1 MRRHAFPIL
10 AIALVA
16 TAGWW
21 MTATALPEDAST
33 TGPVEA
39 GRPPR
44 VAPRKPIDV
53 QLSDGPV
60 AAPELVAAD
69 GFEATIFAG
78 DELVHDAG
86 CLTIDEA
93 GRIAVSGPGY
103 IRLLVDHNRDGRAD
117 EGVTFADGPRTG
129 AQGLCFDGHD
139 LLAVGD
145 GGLLRY
151 RDLDGDRHADGPP
164 VRLLPLKTG
173 GEHHAHAIRRGP
185 DGWWYLICGNDT
197 GVTARTIT
205 SPTSPVLEP
214 EAGVLLRFHYVSDEN
229 VVRDVEVVADGL
241 RNAYDFDFTAGGDP
255 VTYDSDDE
263 REVSLP
269 WYRPTRV
276 FRLTPG
282 SHAGWISRSWKRPD
296 AFPEMPEVLASL
308 GRGSPTGVLVA
319 RHQAWPPPFRNAVI
333 VCDWTFG
340 RVVAIPMDDRD
351 RPGRPIEL
359 LTASGT
365 AGFAPT
371 DVAAAPDGSLL
382 ISAGGRGTT
391 GTVYRLQYTGRVDA
405 GSSPSAVDAASSQAR
420 RKALEELAES
430 LSLRENQTYGRSLVE
445 LVVPALSEGEPNLRK
460 AAMHV
465 VSRLSNEALAEL
477 EARADA
483 AGPTT
488 AVRFHLGR
496 LRRNRNVDLKG
507 LTTAVE
513 TLEVP
518 EQPAD
523 IQYDAV
529 RLAQLALGDV
539 GPAPGTPDTFS
550 GYAARADL
558 AEWQFQFAPW
568 TARLAALY
576 PTDHREVDREFVR
589 LLAMLQA
596 DDAGLERRIID
607 RMTKTSHPTDDLH
620 LLFALS
626 RFPSLRSSDE
636 TDRIAAALV
645 GLDAK
650 CEARGLRLDNNWEER
665 LGDLV
670 IALVTADRQLPAA
683 IVRHDDFGRPGHAL
697 LVEVLPKS
705 LHNEATVAFVRAADA
720 DSDYRWTPAL
730 VALLGES
737 DDPAMRDR
745 LRSLFDE
752 PTVQTAVVA
761 ALAEHPDEADRSAYV
776 AGLAEPD
783 VEIVDRC
790 VAALERLAP
799 ATEPAELAALT
810 VALRRL
816 DRDEREYAVRDRV
829 AQLLKRAIGDDF
841 GFVSGKDGFRSQP
854 ECVERFVSHVRAIAP
869 DLVPAEQSVGPALQS
884 LLAEASRLGGDA
896 MRGRAFFEAKSCHRC
911 HDGAAVGPDL
921 AGVFGRFSRDDLF
934 LAIADSDRNVSE
946 RYRGTLVLTTDGQVA
961 TGLVVYESADGVTLK
976 DGTRTW
982 RIEADEIAQRRPLDV
997 SLMPRGLLNDA
1008 TPQNL
1013 ADLEAYLRTLGQ

>member
-1 MRRHAFPIL
+1 MRRNAFLIL
-10 AIALVA
+10 TIVLVA
-16 TAGWW
+16 TVGWW
-21 MTATALPEDAST
+21 LTATASSDDVSS
-33 TGPVEA
+33 TGPAEA
-39 GRPPR
+39 ARPPR
-44 VAPRKPIDV
+44 VAPKQPVDV

-60 AAPELVAAD
+60 AASELSAAD
-69 GFEATIFAG
+69 GFEVAIFAG

-86 CLTIDEA
+86 CLTIDED

-103 IRLLVDHNRDGRAD
+103 IRLLIDHNRDGRAD
-117 EGVTFADGPRTG
+117 EGITFADGPRTG

-151 RDLDGDRHADGPP
+151 RDLDGDHRSDGPP
-164 VRLLPLKTG
+164 ARLLALRTG
-173 GEHHAHAIRRGP
+173 GEHHAHAIRRGE

-197 GVTARTIT
+197 GVTARMIT
-205 SPTSPVLEP
+205 SPTSPVTEP
-214 EAGVLLRFHYVSDEN
+214 EAGVLLRFHYTSDEN
-229 VVRDVEVVADGL
+229 MVRDVEVVADGL

-308 GRGSPTGVLVA
+308 GRGSPTGVVVA
-319 RHQAWPPPFRNAVI
+319 PNATWPSPLRNAII

-359 LTASGT
+359 LTATGA

-371 DVAAAPDGSLL
+371 DVEVAPDGSLL

-391 GTVYRLQYTGRVDA
+391 GTVYRLQYTGPVDA
-405 GSSPSAVDAASSQAR
+405 GSSRSAVDTASPQSR
-420 RKALEELAES
+420 RKALEEFAES
-430 LSLRENQTYGRSLVE
+430 ESLREIRSDGRSLVE
-445 LVVPALSEGEPNLRK
+445 LVLPALSDAEPSIRK

-465 VSRLSNEALAEL
+465 VHRLSDEALAGL
-477 EARADA
+477 EMRAAA
-483 AGPTT
+483 AGPAT

-496 LRRNRNVDLKG
+496 LRRNRNVDLQG
-507 LTTAVE
+507 LTVAVE
-513 TLEVP
+513 ALEAVDQIA
-518 EQPAD
+518 EVR
-523 IQYDAV
+523 YDAV

-539 GPAPGTPDTFS
+539 GPAPNSPDSLS
-550 GYAARADL
+550 GYMARADL
-558 AEWQFQFAPW
+558 AEWQFQFAPM

-576 PTDHREVDREFVR
+576 PTGHRAIDREFVR

-607 RMTKTSHPTDDLH
+607 RMTEMSHPTDDLH

-626 RFPSLRSSDE
+626 RLPSLRSSDG
-636 TDRIAAALV
+636 TDRLADAIV
-645 GLDAK
+645 GLDVKFAS
-650 CEARGLRLDNNWEER
+650 RGMRLDNNWDER
-665 LGDLV
+665 LGHLV
-670 IALVTADRQLPAA
+670 TALVTADRQLPAA
-683 IVRHDDFGRPGHAL
+683 IVRHPDFGRPEHAL
-697 LVEVLPKS
+697 LVEILPKPF
-705 LHNEATVAFVRAADA
+705 HREATFAFVRAADA
-720 DSDYRWTPAL
+720 DSEYGWTPEI

-737 DDPAMRDR
+737 DDPTMRDR

-752 PTVQTAVVA
+752 PTVQSAVVS

-776 AGLAEPD
+776 AGLADPD

-790 VAALERLAP
+790 VAALEQLAP
-799 ATEPAELAALT
+799 ATEPAELAALA

-816 DRDEREYAVRDRV
+816 DRDEREYAVRNRV
-829 AQLLKRAIGDDF
+829 AGLLKRSIGDDF
-841 GFVSGKDGFRSQP
+841 GFVSGKDGFRPQS

-869 DLVPAEQSVGPALQS
+869 ELVPEIQPLGPTLQ
-884 LLAEASRLGGDA
+884 LLLTEATRLDGDS
-896 MRGRAFFEAKSCHRC
+896 MHGRAFFEAKSCHRC

-921 AGVFGRFSRDDLF
+921 AGVIGRFSREDLF
-934 LAIADSDRNVSE
+934 LAIADVDRNVSE
-946 RYRGTLVLTTDGQVA
+946 RYRGTLVVTTEGQVV

-982 RIEADEIAQRRPLDV
+982 RIEADEIAERRPLDV